1 MKLIKL
7 IVYGIVV
14 GAVVN
19 FFFEIFFVPPGEP
32 ASALATGSVF
42 LTGFLLGASIS
53 RYVSWGWS
61 LGGVGGMSAGLIGP
75 APLMFFFPDT
85 SYEKVL
91 PWLFLSAA
99 IGFPLGGYYA
109 DKMFRRIGDRWH
121 ARSPGHD
128 N

>member
-7 IVYGIVV
+7 IVYGIVLA
-14 GAVVN
+14 AVVN
-19 FFFEIFFVPPGEP
+19 FFFVIFFVPPGQP
-32 ASALATGSVF
+32 APALATGAVY
-42 LTGFLLGASIS
+42 LTGFLLGAWLS

-61 LGGVGGMSAGLIGP
+61 LGGVGGMFAGLVVP
-75 APLMFFFPDT
+75 TPLMFFFPDT

-99 IGFPLGGYYA
+99 ISFPLGGYYV
-109 DKMFRRIGDRWH
+109 DKMFRRVSDYWH
-121 ARSPGHD
+121 ARSLGHD